1 MKPNLIDAKE
11 SRHLCATVI
20 VQRSLAESFR
30 VAKSNLI
37 IVGFLAVINQRRRVK
52 LYEII
57 ATYLEVSWFIIC
69 VCQISWES
77 ATIGFWFTDL
87 LDRHAH
93 FTSWLFDGRPNVFW
107 LTGFFNPQGFL
118 TAMRQEIT
126 RAHRGW
132 ALDAVVLDNDVTKL
146 MKEDISSPPSE
157 GRIVPADLFYFYL
170 LTLPV
175 LLFIGC

>member
-1 MKPNLIDAKE
+1 
-11 SRHLCATVI
+11 
-20 VQRSLAESFR
+20 
-30 VAKSNLI
+30 
-37 IVGFLAVINQRRRVK
+37 
-52 LYEII
+52 
-57 ATYLEVSWFIIC
+57 
-69 VCQISWES
+69 
-77 ATIGFWFTDL
+77 
-87 LDRHAH
+87 
-93 FTSWLFDGRPNVFW
+93 
-107 LTGFFNPQGFL
+107 
-118 TAMRQEIT
+118 MRQEIT